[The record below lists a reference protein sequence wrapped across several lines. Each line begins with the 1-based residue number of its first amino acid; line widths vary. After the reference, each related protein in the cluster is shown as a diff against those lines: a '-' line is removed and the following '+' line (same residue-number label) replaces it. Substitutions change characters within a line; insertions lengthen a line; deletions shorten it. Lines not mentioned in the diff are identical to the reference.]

1 MPDEIYW
8 LVLCSNDRLLLS
20 ITKTR
25 VGQSPMCSIERKL
38 LSLPEI
44 AITEDLGGVEDLLIP
59 VSQDHNSLAAR

>member
-1 MPDEIYW
+1 MPDEVYW

-20 ITKTR
+20 ITKTW

-44 AITEDLGGVEDLLIP
+44 AITEDLGEVERYHHTCVLG
-59 VSQDHNSLAAR
+59 S